1 MRLGNFIARTAVR
14 RVVWIVVGAIVY
26 AALSWFAPAR
36 AQDQFTACY
45 SNADGGGNPPLCP
58 SRQIA
63 MQQAQRVATAKGTKP
78 PRAPCYFDVRGSA
91 GTAICFYDTDGL
103 AGNTFRAWTTECP
116 DGGTWNDETQSCRRE
131 SCDGGAVMMSNGQC
145 SPTPEECD
153 AHNKPGGGFGVQTSK
168 PFHSRC
174 TGGCMLTMTPGTGSC
189 SVINSDTG
197 LQLCNGEFRMTGV
210 CTSDVPDVFIP
221 GANTLEEVKEDK
233 PQVCTPGPG
242 GQTYCVRRNGDHC
255 ATSAKGR
262 QICWKPGE
270 TGTKTDGP
278 VAQVRNAGEQAI
290 QPKLDLPSGDTL
302 RKSGD
307 SITTTTTT
315 GDGNGGQGTKTTTT
329 TTNYTTIHGTNAGS
343 GNQGRP
349 DDASTDTD
357 DDDDDKGSASGGGD
371 CDTRPIVSDPMLEM
385 VATQA
390 WATRCAVEAGNAVKV
405 SGDVGDCKS
414 AFHVEG
420 DDANAV
426 KLRAMRAE
434 ICGENQPEW
443 TKGDAPETPGGQDD
457 GEDVEGAT
465 RFGLRVGPSLLDESD
480 LVGGGTCPQMSF
492 SLMGRVI
499 GTQDVPQWCDIV
511 RIMRALILIFGAY
524 TALQILLGR
533 QYG

>member
-1 MRLGNFIARTAVR
+1 MRLGNFIARTAIR
-14 RVVWIVVGAIVY
+14 RVVWIVVGVVIY
-26 AALSWFAPAR
+26 AVLALVLPAHAQASCSGSQCTDRASAYALAQSRARDYAGPNGRVEFANVTR
-36 AQDQFTACY
+36 GYWT
-45 SNADGGGNPPLCP
+45 NAGENWRVMFRGFDTEGRRIDAFAYWPVGSDCP
-58 SRQIA
+58 
-63 MQQAQRVATAKGTKP
+63 
-78 PRAPCYFDVRGSA
+78 
-91 GTAICFYDTDGL
+91 
-103 AGNTFRAWTTECP
+103 N
-116 DGGTWNDETQSCRRE
+116 GGTWDDATQMCRRE

-145 SPTPEECD
+145 SPTPEECE
-153 AHNKPGGGFGVQTSK
+153 AHNKSGGGFGVQTSK

-233 PQVCTPGPG
+233 PQVCSPAAD
-242 GQTYCVRRNGDHC
+242 GQTYCIRRNGDHC

-270 TGTKTDGP
+270 TGTKTDGA
-278 VAQVRNAGEQAI
+278 VAQVRNAGDQPI
-290 QPKLDLPSGDTL
+290 TPKLDLPSGDTL
-302 RKSGD
+302 RKSGQ
-307 SITTTTTT
+307 SITTTTTA
-315 GDGNGGQGTKTTTT
+315 GDGSGGQGSKTTTT

-357 DDDDDKGSASGGGD
+357 DDDDKGSASGGGD
-371 CDTRPIVSDPMLEM
+371 CDSRPIVSDPMLEM

-405 SGDVGDCKS
+405 SGDVGDCEA

-443 TKGDAPETPGGQDD
+443 TKGDAPAVPGGEDD
-457 GEDVEGAT
+457 GEDVENAT

-492 SLMGRVI
+492 SLMGSAI

-511 RIMRALILIFGAY
+511 RVMRALILIFGAY
-524 TALQILLGR
+524 TALQILLGK